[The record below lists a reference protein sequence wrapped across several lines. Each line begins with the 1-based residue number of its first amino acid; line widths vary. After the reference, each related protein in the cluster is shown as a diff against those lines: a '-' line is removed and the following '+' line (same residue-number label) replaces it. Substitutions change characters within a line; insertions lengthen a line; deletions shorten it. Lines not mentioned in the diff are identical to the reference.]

1 MRFLHLPIA
10 GAVYVYRYAVVI
22 ARCKYR
28 IYGYGARYGVGR
40 AYHESKRM
48 HHSRRAT
55 VVGVYVVDAVHVVY
69 IKVRKFAVVV
79 GQEVVAGVEPFGIV
93 VGHSAA
99 VTIIRTSFL
108 HLPIAGAVYV
118 YGYPIG

>member
-1 MRFLHLPIA
+1 
-10 GAVYVYRYAVVI
+10 
-22 ARCKYR
+22 
-28 IYGYGARYGVGR
+28 
-40 AYHESKRM
+40 M

-69 IKVRKFAVVV
+69 IKVREFAVVV
-79 GQEVVAGVEPFGIV
+79 GQEVVAGVEAFGIV
-93 VGHSAA
+93 VGHSAT

-108 HLPIAGAVYV
+108 HLPIASAVYV